1 MGTHLEKMFHRWW
14 NGSQQNLELKE
25 ALGRGNLG
33 RAYGDLLGQD
43 VSAMV
48 EQLSAEAGVEERIGE
63 V

>member
-1 MGTHLEKMFHRWW
+1 MEK
-14 NGSQQNLELKE
+14 
-25 ALGRGNLG
+25 ALGRGKLG
-33 RAYGDLLGQD
+33 RAYGDLLRQD